1 MRLSGDHRRWTA
13 QKIEVT
19 FQPTDDKPPQPHRH
33 YFTAM
38 TLSAA
43 LNQKAKAILIRE
55 LGPVDYARFIQQY
68 EEGTGDYTRD
78 RHQWLGDE
86 SARTLHEQATILA
99 ANGELPRPAGKKLIS
114 EEG

>member
-1 MRLSGDHRRWTA
+1 
-13 QKIEVT
+13 
-19 FQPTDDKPPQPHRH
+19 
-33 YFTAM
+33 M
-38 TLSAA
+38 TLSAE

-86 SARTLHEQATILA
+86 SARSLHEQAARLA
-99 ANGELPRPAGKKLIS
+99 ANGELPFPAGARLLRPKD
-114 EEG
+114 